1 MGWRLHWQRLKR
13 SLGRRWTEWR
23 LPRGYERLGT
33 RYGGW
38 WIQTRMI
45 GPDPLLIDCGLGE
58 DISFPTAFLA
68 RFGGRV
74 IGIEPNPRS
83 LAWVEAHRP
92 AGMELWRSAFWHS
105 AQTMRFH
112 LPRPKA
118 QLPCGADGVSG
129 SLISSHEYVTG
140 ADSFEVGTVT
150 LAQVLGAAGRAQCDV
165 LKLDIE
171 GAEYEV
177 LERLCASGEV
187 RRIGQLLVEFHHRVT
202 HHRES
207 DTRAAVRRIAACGFE
222 LVHVEARNHIFR
234 RVDPR

>member
-1 MGWRLHWQRLKR
+1 DVGEYTL
-13 SLGRRWTEWR
+13 
-23 LPRGYERLGT
+23 
-33 RYGGW
+33 
-38 WIQTRMI
+38 
-45 GPDPLLIDCGLGE
+45 LGE
-58 DISFPTAFLA
+58 TQDDAAGEAFDKTAKLLGLPYPGGPALA
-68 RFGGRV
+68 RLAVDGRS
-74 IGIEPNPRS
+74 G
-83 LAWVEAHRP
+83 
-92 AGMELWRSAFWHS
+92 
-105 AQTMRFH
+105 RFH